1 MVMEIARIQIYANV
15 PMDILEV
22 TAALFAIVM
31 EIISALAM
39 LVLAMALVPM
49 MINVTVPTDMVEQ
62 IVSSLI
68 ASEP

>member
-22 TAALFAIVM
+22 TAALFVIVM